1 MARPV
6 PRSLALLCALSVLAW
21 TAAACAQPGTPP
33 DPLAPKTGAPAA
45 KSDPAAGKGADAK
58 SPDGKT
64 GVANKDGAQAAQ
76 GDAAGKD
83 GKSDGK
89 TEGKAD
95 GAAGDG
101 EEKPSVPAKSE
112 WSKVLESGAM
122 GLMIRGGWCMWPILA
137 LGIVAMAVMM
147 ERWRSL
153 KMLGTDSG
161 AVRTRVLELLRSD
174 RIEEALGLCDRS
186 QGPVPAILSTGLRKF
201 FVLRRLGYDAG
212 RIEEQV
218 VKAMDDY
225 SVHVVAALERHLPIL
240 ATVSSA
246 APMVGFLGTVV
257 GMVESFDAIV
267 AQRAA
272 GGSDIIGASAAGIA
286 VALLTTAFGLIVGL
300 PAFIAYNYFTSE
312 INRFVLDVEES
323 ATELIEVVTL
333 QQAIGLEP
341 GTPAANGAPESASP
355 AHAAAAT

>member
-1 MARPV
+1 MSRSV
-6 PRSLALLCALSVLAW
+6 PRLVAVLCAASVLAW
-21 TAAACAQPGTPP
+21 TVSAAAQSEAPP
-33 DPLAPKTGAPAA
+33 DPGASPQKGAPAGT
-45 KSDPAAGKGADAK
+45 SDPAAGKGADAK
-58 SPDGKT
+58 AADGKSRE
-64 GVANKDGAQAAQ
+64 AKQDDAQSDGAAK

-83 GKSDGK
+83 GQTVVKE
-89 TEGKAD
+89 EG
-95 GAAGDG
+95 GDG
-101 EEKPSVPAKSE
+101 SAAAAAPSE
-112 WSKVLESGAM
+112 WSKVLDSGAL
-122 GLMIRGGWCMWPILA
+122 GLMLRGGWCMWPILI
-137 LGIVAMAVMM
+137 LGIVALAVIL

-161 AVRTRVLELLRSD
+161 TVRAKVLELLRSD
-174 RIEEALGLCDRS
+174 RIEEALALCDRS

-201 FVLRRLGYDAG
+201 FVLRRLGYDPG

-218 VKAMDDY
+218 VKSMDDY

-257 GMVESFDAIV
+257 GMVTSFDAIV

-300 PAFIAYNYFTSE
+300 PAFVGYNYFTSV

-333 QQAIGLEP
+333 QQAIGLQ
-341 GTPAANGAPESASP
+341 ADVSVANGAPEP
-355 AHAAAAT
+355 AGAAAAAST